1 MQAGTFFLQPMVM
14 NGIKKFFG
22 ILKTAFDEFLQD
34 NGFKLSASLS
44 YYTIFSLAP
53 LLIIVISLSGLF
65 LGRAAVEGRIYGQL
79 KGLLGSEASMQVQ
92 NIITNIQ
99 QSEHSLAGAIIGF
112 GILLLGATGVFTEIQ
127 GSINYIW
134 SLKTKPKK
142 GWLKIILDRLLSF
155 SLVVAL
161 SFLLMVSLTVNAVM
175 DLLNEQ
181 LTRYF
186 HIAVEIFYVINIILI
201 LVIITGLFAV
211 IFKVLPDARIRW
223 KDAFTGAFFTA
234 LLFLLGKVVIG
245 VYLGKS
251 KIGLT
256 YGASASVIIIL
267 TWVYYSS
274 IILYFGAEFTKVY
287 TMRHGSGIS
296 PNNNAVF
303 IIKREAKEITAEPV
317 DAGEEKA

>member
-1 MQAGTFFLQPMVM
+1 M
-14 NGIKKFFG
+14 NPLKKFFG
-22 ILKTAFDEFLQD
+22 ILRTAFDEFLQD
-34 NGFKLSASLS
+34 NGFKFSASLS
-44 YYTIFSLAP
+44 YYTVFSLAP

-65 LGRAAVEGRIYGQL
+65 LGRAAVEGKIYGQL
-79 KGLLGSEASMQVQ
+79 KGLIGSEASMQIQ

-99 QSEHSLAGAIIGF
+99 QSQHSLAGAIIGF
-112 GILLLGATGVFTEIQ
+112 AILLLGATGVFSEIQ

-175 DLLNEQ
+175 DLLNER
-181 LTRYF
+181 LTQYF
-186 HIAVEIFYVINIILI
+186 HIAVEIFYVINLILI

-223 KDAFTGAFFTA
+223 RDAFTGAFFTA
-234 LLFLLGKVVIG
+234 LLFLLGKVLIG

-296 PNNNAVF
+296 PNSNAVF

-317 DAGEEKA
+317 EAEAGKA